1 MNSKAGSCRRHDRA
15 TVSTAAAASPR
26 NERIQYWWYFDSLG
40 LLSRRTDTS
49 EDLSYKFF
57 CHIADP
63 ASCLHSLLPRLH
75 RRLSP
80 QGLDPLKSFLKFTFA
95 RSSTA
100 PSYNM
105 ALITT
110 SIKSNKSSFPTTP
123 YLQRLASLFP
133 ISIAVVPLY
142 SAYLCVC
149 VCVSMFLS
157 VCCYYYF
164 FLIVVFTYSAL

>member
-1 MNSKAGSCRRHDRA
+1 MNASNIDGISTLSACFHVVQTPRKISPISFSVISQILPP
-15 TVSTAAAASPR
+15 VSTVFSPHL
-26 NERIQYWWYFDSLG
+26 D
-40 LLSRRTDTS
+40 
-49 EDLSYKFF
+49 
-57 CHIADP
+57 
-63 ASCLHSLLPRLH
+63 

-157 VCCYYYF
+157 VCCYYCF